1 MNSSSPRGHPSAS
14 RIEKRRELVKTDFIA
29 AAYNVIEQHGLE
41 GFTLGLMADEVGL
54 RKQALYH
61 YFPSKEAVLFEVA
74 LAELT
79 RSATAVAE
87 AVALTR
93 NGADAIEAL
102 LRTYFHAFAGKI
114 RLFQLSHT
122 ALPFF
127 DFKRQM
133 VDNLDRIRPLNDLVL
148 AGVAQ
153 RIDVDS
159 KGKLKPGQARRLA
172 FVAFTSVVGLLSM
185 KALVESAD
193 DPLIHQ
199 DTDMIDMLVSVYRTS
214 VSSPG
219 ARKK

>member
-1 MNSSSPRGHPSAS
+1 MDSSSPRGHPSAS
-14 RIEKRRELVKTDFIA
+14 RIEKRREHVKTDFIA
-29 AAYNVIEQHGLE
+29 AAYHVIAKHGLE

-79 RSATAVAE
+79 RSASAVAE
-87 AVALTR
+87 AVALTD

-133 VDNLDRIRPLNDLVL
+133 VDNLDRIRPLNDLLL
-148 AGVAQ
+148 AGAAQ
-153 RIDVDS
+153 RIEADAQGALD
-159 KGKLKPGQARRLA
+159 PGQARRLA
-172 FVAFTSVVGLLSM
+172 FVAYTSVVGLLTM

-193 DPLIHQ
+193 DPLVHQ
-199 DTDMIDMLVSVYRTS
+199 DTDMIDALVGVYRNS
-214 VSSPG
+214 VSQPG
-219 ARKK
+219 ARRT